1 MEMLQKLSDSKYNE
15 IKSLA
20 QRMVSPGKGILA
32 ADEAITNMGGFTE
45 IGVENIEENRRRW
58 RQLLFEI
65 PDLSTY
71 LSGVIINRETA
82 GHRDDGGILF
92 IDNLKNKG
100 IIVGI
105 TLDFGPNVLYGG
117 LLGETETT
125 GLDSLDENCV
135 KYKKLGCDFV
145 KWRAIYK
152 ITKHGPSQLA
162 IDENAR
168 TLARYAS
175 ICQNNGLVPLVEPDI
190 LRDGDHTL
198 ETCKEVSTRVWASVF
213 KALND
218 FNVCLDGMILKTNMV
233 TPGSSLA
240 GFQKYRASDAA
251 KLTVDS
257 LGCTVPP
264 AMPGIAFLSGG
275 QTEEEASVNLNAI
288 NQVSATFPIPWKMT
302 FCYGR
307 ALQKS
312 ALQAWK
318 GQCSQKKA
326 AQDELIKR
334 AEINSRA
341 SVGKY
346 LNEY

>member
-1 MEMLQKLSDSKYNE
+1 
-15 IKSLA
+15 
-20 QRMVSPGKGILA
+20 
-32 ADEAITNMGGFTE
+32 
-45 IGVENIEENRRRW
+45 
-58 RQLLFEI
+58 
-65 PDLSTY
+65 
-71 LSGVIINRETA
+71 
-82 GHRDDGGILF
+82 
-92 IDNLKNKG
+92 
-100 IIVGI
+100 
-105 TLDFGPNVLYGG
+105 
-117 LLGETETT
+117 
-125 GLDSLDENCV
+125 
-135 KYKKLGCDFV
+135 
-145 KWRAIYK
+145 
-152 ITKHGPSQLA
+152 
-162 IDENAR
+162 
-168 TLARYAS
+168 
-175 ICQNNGLVPLVEPDI
+175 
-190 LRDGDHTL
+190 
-198 ETCKEVSTRVWASVF
+198 
-213 KALND
+213 
-218 FNVCLDGMILKTNMV
+218 MILKTNMV

-288 NQVSATFPIPWKMT
+288 NQVSAAFPIPWKMT

-312 ALQAWK
+312 ALRAWK